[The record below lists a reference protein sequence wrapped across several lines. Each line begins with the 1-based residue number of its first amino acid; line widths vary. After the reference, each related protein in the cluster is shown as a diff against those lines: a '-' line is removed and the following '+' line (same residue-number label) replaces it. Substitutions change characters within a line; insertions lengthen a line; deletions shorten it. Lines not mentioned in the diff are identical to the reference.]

1 MKVLQGTGVALIT
14 PFTDQG
20 VIDVPALKNLVDF
33 QVGNGIDYLVL
44 LGTTAET
51 ATLTKAEKDLVVKTV
66 VAANK
71 DRLPMVIGIG
81 GNDTQQV
88 LTEITERDL
97 SPFSAI
103 LSVTPYYNKPSQEG
117 LYLHY
122 KAIAE
127 KTPIP
132 VILYNVPSRTG
143 INMLPK
149 TTLRL
154 ASEFVPIIAV
164 KEAVGDITQSMRLLQ
179 QKPKGFMVISG
190 DDMLALPMT
199 LASGSGVIS
208 VLGQGMPVPFSKM
221 IQLALKG
228 EAKRA
233 SEIHFKLMD
242 GIDYI
247 FEEGNPTGI
256 KSLLSHRGFCNPDV
270 RLPLAPASSE
280 LSKKISKFVDN
291 Y

>member
-117 LYLHY
+117 L
-122 KAIAE
+122 
-127 KTPIP
+127 
-132 VILYNVPSRTG
+132 S
-143 INMLPK
+143 
-149 TTLRL
+149 
-154 ASEFVPIIAV
+154 
-164 KEAVGDITQSMRLLQ
+164 
-179 QKPKGFMVISG
+179 
-190 DDMLALPMT
+190 AL
-199 LASGSGVIS
+199 
-208 VLGQGMPVPFSKM
+208 
-221 IQLALKG
+221 
-228 EAKRA
+228 
-233 SEIHFKLMD
+233 
-242 GIDYI
+242 
-247 FEEGNPTGI
+247 
-256 KSLLSHRGFCNPDV
+256 
-270 RLPLAPASSE
+270 
-280 LSKKISKFVDN
+280 
-291 Y
+291 